1 MNDQAKAY
9 LYALLNAVIIG
20 MSFFVVKTSLDYAH
34 PLDSLT
40 YRFSVAFLLMLV
52 PVGSAL

>member
-20 MSFFVVKTSLDYAH
+20 MSFFVVKTSLD
-34 PLDSLT
+34 SLT
-40 YRFSVAFLLMLV
+40 YFFSVAFLINAGTCWDRHCEVEL
-52 PVGSAL
+52 